1 MSRLGYVFRWCRI
14 ALSSAALLLFGA
26 EALAAE
32 LLDPTRP
39 PDAQDTTV
47 PEQHAP
53 RLQSVVIRGA
63 EQRVAVIDG
72 YIRRPGDTWS
82 GNRLVKIEADQVL
95 VVHAGRKT
103 WLRLTGPVDLSISER
118 VR

>member
-1 MSRLGYVFRWCRI
+1 MSRLGYVFKWCQ
-14 ALSSAALLLFGA
+14 LALLSAVLLFFME
-26 EALAAE
+26 EALAAD

-53 RLQSVVIRGA
+53 RLQSVVIRGT
-63 EQRVAVIDG
+63 EQRLAVIDG

-95 VVHAGRKT
+95 VVHAGRRT